1 MSLLELLNAQKR
13 EEEVAQSLKEI
24 AVLVDGRWVLRRY
37 TLLFICAFLD
47 MCVYITDPRHHAHVL
62 QHVASTCT
70 RAGCAGRATTCS
82 SCSTR
87 RAS

>member
-37 TLLFICAFLD
+37 TLLFICAFFG
-47 MCVYITDPRHHAHVL
+47 CVYIYFL
-62 QHVASTCT
+62 
-70 RAGCAGRATTCS
+70 
-82 SCSTR
+82 
-87 RAS
+87 